1 MNRDNLIMARLAI
14 ILAIFLT
21 ATVGNAQATTQ
32 QSSDIPFD
40 KVKIEELTIEQIDN
54 RTDELLRK
62 ITLQLDTLKRYANQ
76 MKNASEEDR
85 LVLDLQLISVQRES
99 FKDLLQLTDVL
110 LKLEQKKPQPKL
122 RNQVEKLI
130 EFILPRFQFNINL
143 LRGEIDGIRALR
155 PKSKAEQHFTIE
167 LKVAKYTERLD
178 IVFGENLRVLKIMKQ
193 MGMNTEQAQS
203 ELVKSLYERADELSG
218 RIALALIRIEG
229 LKVQRKKFPD
239 DADTAKLLT
248 ASIKNLETNTNSLE
262 KILKLMDKLD
272 LDTDSF
278 RGDLV
283 IATRDFSSG
292 LTDTGVAVK
301 LVNRTFNN
309 ITGWLAE
316 NGFNYLFKLLVFL
329 GIIFIFR
336 LASRLVRSGLDKA
349 LDKSKLNL
357 SQLGRQMIVSTAS
370 NLVMFFGLLIA
381 LSQLDIKLGPLL
393 AGLGV
398 AGFIVGFA
406 LQDTLG
412 NFASGMMILLYRPYD
427 VSNLIEVGGVLGKVD
442 KMNLVSTSLRTL
454 DNQLI
459 VIPNNKIWGDVIK
472 NVTAQKRR
480 RVDMV
485 FGISYT
491 DDIPKAERILEDI
504 LKSNDR
510 VLDEPKALVRLH
522 TLGASSVDFIVRPWV
537 KADDY
542 WDVYWDVTR
551 TVKLR
556 FDEEGISIPFP
567 QQDVHIHTNLKEK
580 VSANNTDKPNESLS
594 IKEPDSS

>member
-14 ILAIFLT
+14 ILAILLT
-21 ATVGNAQATTQ
+21 ATVSNTQATSQ

-40 KVKIEELTIEQIDN
+40 KRPLKELTTDQIGN
-54 RTDELLRK
+54 FADELLRK
-62 ITLQLDTLKRYANQ
+62 IRLQTDTAKRYVNQ
-76 MKNASEEDR
+76 MKTASEEDR
-85 LVLDLQLISVQRES
+85 LVLDLQLFSVQRETA
-99 FKDLLQLTDVL
+99 KDFPQLIDVL
-110 LKLEQKKPQPKL
+110 LKLEQKKPQPEL
-122 RNQVEKLI
+122 RTQVEKLI
-130 EFILPRFQFNINL
+130 EFILPRFQLNINRA
-143 LRGEIDGIRALR
+143 RGEIDSIRALR
-155 PKSKAEQHFTIE
+155 PNSKAEQHYNIE

-203 ELVKSLYERADELSG
+203 ELVKSLYERANELSG
-218 RIALALIRIEG
+218 RIALSLLRIEN
-229 LKVQRKKFPD
+229 LKVQRKEFPN

-248 ASIKNLETNTNSLE
+248 VSIRNLDTNTTSLE
-262 KILKLMDKLD
+262 KTLKLMDNLK

-278 RGDLV
+278 RSDLV

-301 LVNRTFNN
+301 LIRRTFEN
-309 ITGWLAE
+309 ITNWLMD
-316 NGFNYLFKLLVFL
+316 NGTNYLFKLLVFL

-357 SQLGRQMIVSTAS
+357 SQLGRHMIVGTAS

-381 LSQLDIKLGPLL
+381 LSQLGIKLGPLL

-412 NFASGMMILLYRPYD
+412 NFASGVMILLYRPYD

-442 KMNLVSTSLRTL
+442 KMNLVSTSLKTV

-491 DDIPKAERILEDI
+491 DDIPKAEKILEDI

-510 VLDEPKALVRLH
+510 VLDEPGALVRLH
-522 TLGASSVDFIVRPWV
+522 TLGDSSVDFVVRPWV
-537 KADDY
+537 KSEDY

-567 QQDVHIHTNLKEK
+567 QQDVHIYKH
-580 VSANNTDKPNESLS
+580 NEQ
-594 IKEPDSS
+594 

>member
-1 MNRDNLIMARLAI
+1 MNRDNLIMVRLAI

-21 ATVGNAQATTQ
+21 ATVSNTQATSQ

-40 KVKIEELTIEQIDN
+40 KIPLKDLTTDQIDN
-54 RTDELLRK
+54 LADELLRK
-62 ITLQLDTLKRYANQ
+62 IRLQTDTAKRYVNQ
-76 MKNASEEDR
+76 MKTASEEDR
-85 LVLDLQLISVQRES
+85 LVLDLQLISVQREAA
-99 FKDLLQLTDVL
+99 KDFPKLIDVL
-110 LKLEQKKPQPKL
+110 LKLEQKKPQPEL
-122 RNQVEKLI
+122 RNQVKKLI
-130 EFILPRFQFNINL
+130 EFILPRFQFNINRV
-143 LRGEIDGIRALR
+143 RGEIDSIRALR
-155 PKSKAEQHFTIE
+155 PNSKAEQHYNIE
-167 LKVAKYTERLD
+167 LKVAKFTAILD
-178 IVFGENLRVLKIMKQ
+178 ETLDYNLRILNKMKQ

-203 ELVKSLYERADELSG
+203 ELVKSLYERANELSG
-218 RIALALIRIEG
+218 RIALSLLRIEN
-229 LKVQRKKFPD
+229 LKVQRKEFPD

-248 ASIKNLETNTNSLE
+248 VSIKNLDTNTTSLE
-262 KILKLMDKLD
+262 KTLKLMENLK

-278 RGDLV
+278 RSDLV

-301 LVNRTFNN
+301 LISRTFKN
-309 ITGWLAE
+309 ITDWLMD
-316 NGFNYLFKLLVFL
+316 NGTNYLFKLLVFL

-357 SQLGRQMIVSTAS
+357 SQLGRHMIVGTAS

-381 LSQLDIKLGPLL
+381 LSQLGIKLGPLL

-412 NFASGMMILLYRPYD
+412 NFASGVMILLYRPYD

-442 KMNLVSTSLRTL
+442 KMNLVSTSLKTV

-485 FGISYT
+485 FGISYS
-491 DDIPKAERILEDI
+491 DDIPKAEKILEDI

-510 VLDEPKALVRLH
+510 VLDEPEALVRLH
-522 TLGASSVDFIVRPWV
+522 ALGASSVDFIVRPWV
-537 KADDY
+537 KSDDY

-567 QQDVHIHTNLKEK
+567 QQDVHIHTYLKET

-594 IKEPDSS
+594 IKAPDSS

>member
-21 ATVGNAQATTQ
+21 ATVSNTQATSQ

-40 KVKIEELTIEQIDN
+40 KIPLKELTTNQIGN
-54 RTDELLRK
+54 LADELLRK
-62 ITLQLDTLKRYANQ
+62 IRLQTDTAKRYVDQ
-76 MKNASEEDR
+76 MKTASEEDR
-85 LVLDLQLISVQRES
+85 LVLDLQLFSVQREAV
-99 FKDLLQLTDVL
+99 KDFQKLTDVL
-110 LKLEQKKPQPKL
+110 LNLEQKKPQPEL

-130 EFILPRFQFNINL
+130 EFILPRFQFNINHV
-143 LRGEIDGIRALR
+143 RGEIDSIRALR
-155 PKSKAEQHFTIE
+155 PNSKVEQHYNIE
-167 LKVAKYTERLD
+167 LEVARYTERLD

-193 MGMNTEQAQS
+193 MGMNSEQAQS

-239 DADTAKLLT
+239 DADTAKLLA
-248 ASIKNLETNTNSLE
+248 ASNKNLETNTNSLE

-301 LVNRTFNN
+301 LANRTFNN

-316 NGFNYLFKLLVFL
+316 NGPNYLFKLLVFL

-381 LSQLDIKLGPLL
+381 LSQLGIKLGPLL

-491 DDIPKAERILEDI
+491 DDIPKAERIFEDI

-537 KADDY
+537 KVDDY

-594 IKEPDSS
+594 IKEPDSP